1 MLLAPAQ
8 RITQPLQCDRPAP
21 FQLARTIRGSDQRIK
36 TSVLGDL
43 WAIANTTW
51 VELGKTVEKF
61 GLVGRSLS
69 ANKQRVRL
77 AG

>member
-1 MLLAPAQ
+1 MVCEWQ
-8 RITQPLQCDRPAP
+8 
-21 FQLARTIRGSDQRIK
+21 SDGV
-36 TSVLGDL
+36 SG
-43 WAIANTTW
+43 AIANTTW